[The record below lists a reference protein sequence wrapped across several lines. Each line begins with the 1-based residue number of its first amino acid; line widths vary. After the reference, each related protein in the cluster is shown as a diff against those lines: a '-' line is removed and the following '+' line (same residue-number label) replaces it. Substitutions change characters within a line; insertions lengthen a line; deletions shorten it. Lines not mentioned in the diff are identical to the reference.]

1 MKSFLEIENNDELCE
16 KLAVIIQK
24 ITYHNNMKGYIVYS

>member
-1 MKSFLEIENNDELCE
+1 MEFIENNELCE

-24 ITYHNNMKGYIVYS
+24 ITYHNNIKGIS